1 MLCGL
6 FPVSE
11 EPAGN
16 RLLPDPGQEG
26 CGILPQ
32 FLPKQQQHCI
42 IPEKGELQS
51 LHWAGAGAGESG
63 LAGCEWPVYLF
74 PSLPHGRHHL
84 SALWSLWNHTRPHMW
99 KAQETS
105 VPILLALLNPICLFL
120 WQPRGGVMEKVLRG
134 LYYAGER
141 RLVKS

>member
-51 LHWAGAGAGESG
+51 LRWAGAGAGESG

-74 PSLPHGRHHL
+74 PL
-84 SALWSLWNHTRPHMW
+84 SATWTPPSLCAVVPLESHQTAHVESSGDFCSHP
-99 KAQETS
+99 ASS
-105 VPILLALLNPICLFL
+105 VESHLLVPVA
-120 WQPRGGVMEKVLRG
+120 RGGVMEKVLRG